1 MTKERVSQKLGNYK
15 KALARLEEALAEKE
29 PDQYVYDAVIKR
41 FEFTY
46 ELAWK
51 LLKAFIEYK
60 GGEDVRFP
68 RDIFKEAYA
77 KGLLENSEVW
87 LSMLQDRNLSSR
99 TYSQERAMEIYN
111 RVKDIYFE
119 EFIQLVRTI
128 EGEIK
133 R

>member
-77 KGLLENSEVW
+77 KGLLENGEVW
-87 LSMLQDRNLSSR
+87 LSMLQDRNLSSH

-128 EGEIK
+128 EGEMK

>member
-1 MTKERVSQKLGNYK
+1 
-15 KALARLEEALAEKE
+15 
-29 PDQYVYDAVIKR
+29 
-41 FEFTY
+41 
-46 ELAWK
+46 
-51 LLKAFIEYK
+51 
-60 GGEDVRFP
+60 
-68 RDIFKEAYA
+68 
-77 KGLLENSEVW
+77 LENGEVW
-87 LSMLQDRNLSSR
+87 LSMLQDRNLSSH

>member
-1 MTKERVSQKLGNYK
+1 MTRERVSQKLGNYK

-77 KGLLENSEVW
+77 KGLLENGEVW
-87 LSMLQDRNLSSR
+87 LSMLQDRNLSSH

-128 EGEIK
+128 EGEMK

>member
-1 MTKERVSQKLGNYK
+1 MTRERVSQKLGNYK

-77 KGLLENSEVW
+77 KGLLENGEVW
-87 LSMLQDRNLSSR
+87 LSMLQDRNLSSH

>member
-77 KGLLENSEVW
+77 KGLLENGEVW
-87 LSMLQDRNLSSR
+87 LSMLEDRNLSSH
-99 TYSQERAMEIYN
+99 TYSQEKAMEIYN

-119 EFIQLVRTI
+119 EFIRLSKTI
-128 EGEIK
+128 EGEMK
-133 R
+133 

>member
-77 KGLLENSEVW
+77 KGLLENGEVW
-87 LSMLQDRNLSSR
+87 LSMLQDRNLSSH